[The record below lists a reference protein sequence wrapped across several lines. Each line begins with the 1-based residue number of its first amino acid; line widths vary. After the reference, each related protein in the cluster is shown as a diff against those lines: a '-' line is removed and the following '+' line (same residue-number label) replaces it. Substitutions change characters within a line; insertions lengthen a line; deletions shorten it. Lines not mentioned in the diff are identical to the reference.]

1 MDGRFPDET
10 GDFTIAGAPD
20 PRRATALLHSR
31 EYHAAKHAIMLPID
45 EFLAML
51 DDRTSREVADSRS
64 SVEQHMGLLRGL
76 VIAFVLSEAWFGVIF
91 GAFIGLFG
99 LLALMYPEDAF
110 PQKAKEL
117 PQRGMPTSDDES

>member
-1 MDGRFPDET
+1 VSNTVKR
-10 GDFTIAGAPD
+10 IIGAI
-20 PRRATALLHSR
+20 LL
-31 EYHAAKHAIMLPID
+31 AI
-45 EFLAML
+45 
-51 DDRTSREVADSRS
+51 
-64 SVEQHMGLLRGL
+64 GGGL

-117 PQRGMPTSDDES
+117 PQRGMPTADDES